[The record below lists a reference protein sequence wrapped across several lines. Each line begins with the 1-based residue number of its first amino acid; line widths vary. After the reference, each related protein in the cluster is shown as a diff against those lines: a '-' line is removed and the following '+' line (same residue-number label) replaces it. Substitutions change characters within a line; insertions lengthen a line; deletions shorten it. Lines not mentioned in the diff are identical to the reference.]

1 MSKKSLDCKKMGW
14 AGKLFQHLLWAG
26 EPIQSYLRKKLSL
39 YQSDEAHLYIK
50 NHFWYSYYQYKLS
63 NFSYRNLKSKHAL
76 SQVKHVNPSGVN
88 QPRNKNILYTKRQ
101 TLFCIF
107 HCAASKIIVH
117 DLLLFVNQSFISL
130 WMFTVSIDLSFKWA
144 PR

>member
-1 MSKKSLDCKKMGW
+1 MSWKIIPTSLKGGRANTKLPEKK
-14 AGKLFQHLLWAG
+14 AF
-26 EPIQSYLRKKLSL
+26 PLSIRW
-39 YQSDEAHLYIK
+39 SPS
-50 NHFWYSYYQYKLS
+50 FWYSYYQYKLS
-63 NFSYRNLKSKHAL
+63 NFPYRNLKSKHAL